1 MLTAKRK
8 LYLCLVF
15 IALLGMIFAV
25 GCRGF
30 FVNPTLTTV
39 TVGPS
44 TPSIQQGKTL
54 QMTATGT
61 FDDGSTKTLTTS
73 VLWSTSDVATATVST
88 SGVVTGVAPGT
99 ATITATSGTV
109 SGSTSVTV
117 TVANLISIAVTPTNP
132 SIKQG
137 ATQQFKATGTIQG
150 GGTVDLTSSVSW
162 NSSNPSAATIDA
174 NGLATA
180 QAVTVTQTT
189 NITATSGSIV
199 SPAAALTSN
208 PLTGG
213 APPTP
218 LIPST

>member
-8 LYLCLVF
+8 LHLCLVF
-15 IALLGMIFAV
+15 TALLGMIFAV

-30 FVNPTLTTV
+30 FVNPTLSTL

-61 FDDGSTKTLTTS
+61 FDDGSTKTLTTN

-137 ATQQFKATGTIQG
+137 AIQQFMATGTIQG
-150 GGTVDLTSSVSW
+150 GGTVDLTNSVSW
-162 NSSNPSAATIDA
+162 NSSNTSVATIA
-174 NGLATA
+174 PTGLATA

-199 SPAAALTSN
+199 SPAVVLTVN
-208 PLTGG
+208 P
-213 APPTP
+213 
-218 LIPST
+218 

>member
-1 MLTAKRK
+1 MLTANRK
-8 LYLCLVF
+8 LHLCF
-15 IALLGMIFAV
+15 AFTALLELTFAV

-30 FVNPTLTTV
+30 FVNPTLSTV
-39 TVGPS
+39 TVGPA

-61 FDDGSTKTLTTS
+61 FDDGSTKTLTTN
-73 VLWSTSDVATATVST
+73 VLWSTSDAATATVSA

-99 ATITATSGTV
+99 ATITATSGTA
-109 SGSTSVTV
+109 SGSTTVTI

-137 ATQQFKATGTIQG
+137 AIQQFTATGTIQG
-150 GGTVDLTSSVSW
+150 GGTVDLTNSASW
-162 NSSNPSAATIDA
+162 ISSNTNVATITA
-174 NGLATA
+174 TGLATA

-199 SPAAALTSN
+199 SPAAVLTVN
-208 PLTGG
+208 P
-213 APPTP
+213 
-218 LIPST
+218 